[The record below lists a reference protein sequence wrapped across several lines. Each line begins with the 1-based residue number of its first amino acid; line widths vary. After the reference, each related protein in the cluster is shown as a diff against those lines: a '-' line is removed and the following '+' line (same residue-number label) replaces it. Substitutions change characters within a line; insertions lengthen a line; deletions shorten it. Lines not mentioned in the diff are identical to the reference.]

1 MPLTPEDV
9 DNTRFTTVRLRE
21 GYDMQEV
28 DLFLDEV
35 QEELARLN
43 RENDEL
49 RDRLAAVMGD
59 ATVGEGR
66 QQDQSAVRPI
76 QSETPGSETPAEA
89 EPETSTL
96 TPVAAEGEQSA
107 EEGPA
112 EDVTPADVPVEAAE
126 EPEEAAAQEEAAE
139 EPITEPAAEPTAEP
153 AAASAPQAP
162 AAVTGAGVAA
172 AGGSPDRAFDV
183 LTYAQ
188 RTADQLVADAR
199 SEADRLLADAKE
211 RATTLDEESRA
222 KASAL
227 EQQAKSRAEN
237 LDNETKQRRHE
248 LFNKLETEK
257 EKLDREVEVLRNFER
272 EYRSRLKV
280 YLENELRKL
289 ETVGVESSVPGP
301 APDNRSAGLL
311 DENG

>member
-49 RDRLAAVMGD
+49 RDRLAAGMGD

-66 QQDQSAVRPI
+66 QQDQNAVRPI
-76 QSETPGSETPAEA
+76 QPETPEPGTSAEA
-89 EPETSTL
+89 ERETSTL
-96 TPVAAEGEQSA
+96 TPVAAEDQHSA
-107 EEGPA
+107 EAMPA
-112 EDVTPADVPVEAAE
+112 EDVTPADVPVVAAE
-126 EPEEAAAQEEAAE
+126 EAGAEEEAAAEQEAAA
-139 EPITEPAAEPTAEP
+139 EPTTEPAAEPTAEP
-153 AAASAPQAP
+153 ATAQAP
-162 AAVTGAGVAA
+162 AAVSGAGVAA
-172 AGGSPDRAFDV
+172 TGGSPDRAFDV

-199 SEADRLLADAKE
+199 SEADRLLADAKQ

-222 KASAL
+222 QASAL
-227 EQQAKSRAEN
+227 AQQAKC
-237 LDNETKQRRHE
+237 
-248 LFNKLETEK
+248 
-257 EKLDREVEVLRNFER
+257 
-272 EYRSRLKV
+272 
-280 YLENELRKL
+280 
-289 ETVGVESSVPGP
+289 
-301 APDNRSAGLL
+301 
-311 DENG
+311 